1 MFISWER
8 EKPTKRKRGKK
19 MEIKVTA
26 NFSKSEQ
33 EILEKASET
42 LESVALVIIK
52 GLQIAEKPIRVWSKF
67 W

>member
-1 MFISWER
+1 
-8 EKPTKRKRGKK
+8 

-33 EILEKASET
+33 EILEKVGDT
-42 LESVALVIIK
+42 LESVGLVVVKALQV
-52 GLQIAEKPIRVWSKF
+52 AEKPIRLWSKF

>member
-1 MFISWER
+1 
-8 EKPTKRKRGKK
+8 

-33 EILEKASET
+33 EILEKVSET
-42 LESVALVIIK
+42 LEDVALVIIK

>member
-1 MFISWER
+1 
-8 EKPTKRKRGKK
+8 

-33 EILEKASET
+33 EILEKVSDT
-42 LESVALVIIK
+42 LEGVALVIVK
-52 GLQIAEKPIRVWSKF
+52 GLQIAEKPLRVWSKF